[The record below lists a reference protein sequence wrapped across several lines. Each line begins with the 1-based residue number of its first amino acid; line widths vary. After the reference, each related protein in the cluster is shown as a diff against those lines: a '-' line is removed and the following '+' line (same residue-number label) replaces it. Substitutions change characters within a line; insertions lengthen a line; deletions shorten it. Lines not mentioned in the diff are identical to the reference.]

1 MIETIDSLFQFLGYV
16 WNGIGAAMWL
26 NPRVFEIVESYPRS
40 QWVIL
45 AMVVLGAASL
55 LLGQSV
61 ILFVNRVRPG
71 RFVLS
76 LMLNGLIFV
85 VDLIIWAGAIWGI
98 AHLVFDLHASLSVT
112 VRMVGLG
119 AAPYAFGFL
128 VLLPYAGNFI
138 GRALAVWSFLIVL
151 NSIAFVYD
159 TGFWPALVTVGTG
172 WGLIMLLSATIGKP
186 VVAIRNRI
194 WHRVAGSQL
203 NIHVHD
209 LLEAFIGEQA
219 DIPPARKGM

>member
-1 MIETIDSLFQFLGYV
+1 MEIIESLFQFLGYV

-26 NPRVFEIVESYPRS
+26 NPRVFEMVEAYPRS
-40 QWVIL
+40 RWVIL
-45 AMVVLGAASL
+45 AIVLLGGASL

-61 ILFVNRVRPG
+61 ILFVNRVRPC

-76 LMLNGLIFV
+76 LMLNGLIFG
-85 VDLIIWAGAIWGI
+85 VDLIIWAGAIWVI
-98 AHLVFDLHASLSVT
+98 AHLMFDLQASLAVI

-151 NSIAFVYD
+151 NSIAFTYD

-172 WGLIMLLSATIGKP
+172 WVLIMILSATIGKP
-186 VVAIRNRI
+186 VVAMRNRI

-203 NIHVHD
+203 DIRVQD
-209 LLEAFIGEQA
+209 LLEALIGEQA
-219 DIPPARKGM
+219 DMPPARKGM